1 MNAFQHCS
9 GLQHSENQIAL
20 ASSALHATCDT
31 FWHSFNMLISG
42 ARLSYASWQNE
53 TRQDGAKVT
62 LGWGGVG
69 ELG

>member
-31 FWHSFNMLISG
+31 FCHS
-42 ARLSYASWQNE
+42 
-53 TRQDGAKVT
+53 
-62 LGWGGVG
+62 GVKPLH
-69 ELG
+69 EICACDILAQLQHANQWR